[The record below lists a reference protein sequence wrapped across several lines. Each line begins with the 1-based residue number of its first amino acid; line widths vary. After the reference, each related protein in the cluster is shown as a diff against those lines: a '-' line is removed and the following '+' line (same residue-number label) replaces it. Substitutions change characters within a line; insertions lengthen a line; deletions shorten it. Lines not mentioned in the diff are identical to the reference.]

1 MRFLTFSFF
10 LSFFSLALAQ
20 AVGNPAYQQREPA
33 LPQLRETR
41 VLGNRYVFVQN
52 PLFAPVTFEFEVR
65 GSNLSLS
72 GKTKFVQ
79 VFPPRSLTLAF
90 WGKPARD
97 EAPWSLNY
105 AWHYIMGDI
114 NAVPD
119 GAVYDLPFAP
129 GQSFRINQGYGG
141 AFSHSGELEYSLDLA
156 LPDNTPV
163 YAAREGVVVAVQS
176 GYTEGRVDPA
186 LRSRANYITVLHP
199 DGTFAHYAHLRSGGS
214 LVKVGD
220 PVRRGQII
228 GFSGNTG
235 YTSGPHL
242 HFHVYRA
249 TSATGGW
256 RTIPTLFETSA
267 GAGMLVE
274 GLTYARPGGEELHQA
289 DDLLPGPL
297 PQGLRPAAVP
307 VGGSTSTDTGKSR

>member
-10 LSFFSLALAQ
+10 LSFFSLSLAQ
-20 AVGNPAYQQREPA
+20 IGGNSAQ
-33 LPQLRETR
+33 PQVRETR

-65 GSNLSLS
+65 GTNLSLS
-72 GKTKFVQ
+72 GRTKFVQ

-90 WGKPARD
+90 WGKPAQP
-97 EAPWSLNY
+97 AVPWSLSY
-105 AWHYIMGDI
+105 SWHYIMGDI

-129 GQSFRINQGYGG
+129 GQSFRINQGYDG
-141 AFSHSGELEYSLDLA
+141 AFSHQKELEYSLDFA
-156 LPDNTPV
+156 LPEGTPI

-176 GYTEGRVDPA
+176 EYSVGRVDPA
-186 LRSRANYITVLHP
+186 LKSCANYITVLHP
-199 DGTFAHYAHLRSGGS
+199 DGTFAHYAHLHFGGS

-220 PVRRGQII
+220 QVRRGQTI

-242 HFHVYRA
+242 HFHVYQA

-256 RTIPTLFETSA
+256 KTVPTLFETSA

-274 GLTYARPGGEELHQA
+274 GLTYARPGGEIQQA
-289 DDLLPGPL
+289 NRPL
-297 PQGLRPAAVP
+297 PSLTPVSLRPASAP
-307 VGGSTSTDTGKSR
+307 VGGSSSADTGKAR